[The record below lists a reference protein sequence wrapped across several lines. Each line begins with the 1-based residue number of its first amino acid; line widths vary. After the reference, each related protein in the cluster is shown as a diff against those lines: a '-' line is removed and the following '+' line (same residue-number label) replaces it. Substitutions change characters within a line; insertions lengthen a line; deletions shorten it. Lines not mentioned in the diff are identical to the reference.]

1 MNEQQNHLKSLL
13 ERRVELNNEINK
25 LNNEASV
32 KREMFLK
39 VQGVIEYLS
48 ETGVTLQE
56 NEEDTKEETPEIKQ
70 TTVVE

>member
-1 MNEQQNHLKSLL
+1 MIEKRL
-13 ERRVELNNEINK
+13 ELNNEISK
-25 LNNEASV
+25 LNNEIAV

-56 NEEDTKEETPEIKQ
+56 SNEVAQEEGQEETL
-70 TTVVE
+70 